1 MLAHFAERSNEKKL
15 NAEIT
20 LLDSFSFFIKVFLL
34 SLGKYFYANAMN
46 IKLIKA
52 EIEKLSLMLSSW
64 EGEESVSA
72 IERDIALDKLKKIYD
87 LVRFNAEVAAVEPIV
102 TPVAAPVEEREDEP
116 QQESDVEVELI
127 FADEEDFLST
137 LPEAV
142 EEEDAESEPSLVE
155 EILAS
160 AMVAT
165 PISAPAEVVPEI
177 IEAKIELPEVEVTTP
192 EIEPTP
198 EPAIEPELEP
208 EIEIE
213 PEPTPEPTPEPVA
226 EEPAMVPKP
235 QQEEKPAEEKPIEEK
250 PVEEKPAKREEPRS
264 LNSLFGMEEVQRRPR
279 TKHQRMMSIYND
291 NEPAPE
297 KVVDISKIFDMDVD
311 TPKPMTSKSA
321 EPKTAPAPKP
331 APKAAPAPVEEER
344 RVTIADAIAA
354 TTQTLADTIVA
365 PNALAEEIN
374 HSKIASLRDGI
385 GLNDKFLM
393 IRDLF
398 DGDDEAYDEA
408 ITALDSLESMDD
420 CMIHIIENYAWNPDT
435 EGSKFIMQLLERK
448 LS

>member
-1 MLAHFAERSNEKKL
+1 MFQNE
-15 NAEIT
+15 A
-20 LLDSFSFFIKVFLL
+20 SSFFIKVFLL
-34 SLGKYFYANAMN
+34 SLGKYFYAKAMN

-52 EIEKLSLMLSSW
+52 EIEKLSLLLSSW

-87 LVRFNAEVAAVEPIV
+87 LVRFDAEVAAVEPIA
-102 TPVAAPVEEREDEP
+102 TPVAAPVEEREEEP

-142 EEEDAESEPSLVE
+142 EEDVAESEPSLVE

-165 PISAPAEVVPEI
+165 PISAPAEIVPEI
-177 IEAKIELPEVEVTTP
+177 IEAKIELPEVEGTTP

-198 EPAIEPELEP
+198 EPVIE
-208 EIEIE
+208 
-213 PEPTPEPTPEPVA
+213 PEPTPEPVA
-226 EEPAMVPKP
+226 EEPAMAPEP
-235 QQEEKPAEEKPIEEK
+235 QQKEKPAEEKPAEEKPAEEKPAEEK
-250 PVEEKPAKREEPRS
+250 PVKREEPRS

>member
-1 MLAHFAERSNEKKL
+1 
-15 NAEIT
+15 
-20 LLDSFSFFIKVFLL
+20 
-34 SLGKYFYANAMN
+34 MN

-87 LVRFNAEVAAVEPIV
+87 LVRFNAEVAVAEPIA
-102 TPVAAPVEEREDEP
+102 TPAVAPVEEREEEP

-142 EEEDAESEPSLVE
+142 EEEDAEAELSLVE

-165 PISAPAEVVPEI
+165 PSNAPAEIVPEI

-198 EPAIEPELEP
+198 EPVIE
-208 EIEIE
+208 
-213 PEPTPEPTPEPVA
+213 PEPTPEPVA
-226 EEPAMVPKP
+226 EEPAMAPKP

-250 PVEEKPAKREEPRS
+250 PVEEKPTKREEPRS

-311 TPKPMTSKSA
+311 APKPMTSKSA

-331 APKAAPAPVEEER
+331 TSKAAPAPVEEER

>member
-87 LVRFNAEVAAVEPIV
+87 LVRFDAEVAVAEPIA
-102 TPVAAPVEEREDEP
+102 TPVAAPVEEREEEP

-142 EEEDAESEPSLVE
+142 EEEDAEAEPSLVE

-160 AMVAT
+160 AMAVA
-165 PISAPAEVVPEI
+165 PSNAPAEIVPEI
-177 IEAKIELPEVEVTTP
+177 IEAQIELPEVEVTTP
-192 EIEPTP
+192 EMEPTP
-198 EPAIEPELEP
+198 EPAIEPE
-208 EIEIE
+208 
-213 PEPTPEPTPEPVA
+213 PTPEPVA
-226 EEPAMVPKP
+226 EESVMTPEP

-311 TPKPMTSKSA
+311 APKPITSKSA

-331 APKAAPAPVEEER
+331 TPKAAPTPVEEER

>member
-1 MLAHFAERSNEKKL
+1 MFQNE
-15 NAEIT
+15 A
-20 LLDSFSFFIKVFLL
+20 SSFFIKVFLL
-34 SLGKYFYANAMN
+34 SLGKYFYAKAMN

-52 EIEKLSLMLSSW
+52 EIEKLSLLLSSW

-102 TPVAAPVEEREDEP
+102 TPVAAPVEEREEEP

-142 EEEDAESEPSLVE
+142 EEEDAEAKPSLVE

-160 AMVAT
+160 AMAVA
-165 PISAPAEVVPEI
+165 PSNAPAEIVPEI

-198 EPAIEPELEP
+198 EPVIE
-208 EIEIE
+208 
-213 PEPTPEPTPEPVA
+213 PEPTPEPVA
-226 EEPAMVPKP
+226 EEPTMAPEP

>member
-1 MLAHFAERSNEKKL
+1 MLAHFAERSNEKEL

-20 LLDSFSFFIKVFLL
+20 LSDSFSFFIKVFLL

-52 EIEKLSLMLSSW
+52 EIEKLSLLLSSW

-87 LVRFNAEVAAVEPIV
+87 LVRFDAEVAAVEPIA
-102 TPVAAPVEEREDEP
+102 TPVAAPVEEREEEP

-142 EEEDAESEPSLVE
+142 EEEDAEAEPSLVE

-165 PISAPAEVVPEI
+165 PISAPAEVASEEEPET
-177 IEAKIELPEVEVTTP
+177 EVAT
-192 EIEPTP
+192 
-198 EPAIEPELEP
+198 PAIEPELEP

-213 PEPTPEPTPEPVA
+213 PEPTPEPVA
-226 EEPAMVPKP
+226 EEPAMAPKP

-311 TPKPMTSKSA
+311 THKPMTSKSA
-321 EPKTAPAPKP
+321 EPKTAPAPKS

>member
-1 MLAHFAERSNEKKL
+1 
-15 NAEIT
+15 
-20 LLDSFSFFIKVFLL
+20 
-34 SLGKYFYANAMN
+34 MN

-52 EIEKLSLMLSSW
+52 EIEKLSLLLSSW

-87 LVRFNAEVAAVEPIV
+87 LVRFDAEVAAVEPIA
-102 TPVAAPVEEREDEP
+102 TPVAAPVEEREEEP

-142 EEEDAESEPSLVE
+142 EEEDAEAEPSLVE

-165 PISAPAEVVPEI
+165 PISAPAEVASEEEPET
-177 IEAKIELPEVEVTTP
+177 EVAT
-192 EIEPTP
+192 
-198 EPAIEPELEP
+198 PAIEPELEP

-213 PEPTPEPTPEPVA
+213 PEPTPEPVA
-226 EEPAMVPKP
+226 EEPAMAPKP

-321 EPKTAPAPKP
+321 EPKTAPAPKS

-365 PNALAEEIN
+365 PNALAAEIN
-374 HSKIASLRDGI
+374 HTKIASLRDGI